1 MEWKEIQKRQSV
13 PEKKKKIYNA
23 LAKAQF
29 ETWNRG
35 SGYYYW
41 SYKLLTDTV
50 NTPDGSGG
58 TAGIWDVV
66 LILDGL

>member
-13 PEKKKKIYNA
+13 PGEKKKIYNA

-35 SGYYYW
+35 ERLPITGATNFSQ
-41 SYKLLTDTV
+41 
-50 NTPDGSGG
+50 
-58 TAGIWDVV
+58 IQ
-66 LILDGL
+66 